1 MTAATIGWVALAVQ
15 PVFAAVAKE
24 VDPTKKSDYSTSD
37 AMKPGSTKFKKST
50 INTSQTLSTAEFS
63 MKKVNLR
70 GSGATITV
78 EEAMKKQIITPEM
91 RLHEVLK
98 FDSDLAAELPS
109 TLPRIRR
116 DDFQKMIRE
125 YERGNVPSNPFENAE
140 VVIGGNLVSI
150 GDINRFANPRRALES
165 QGIPVTK
172 AASDEA
178 NENPAPRQS
187 VVIPGMEPEN

>member
-1 MTAATIGWVALAVQ
+1 VAAGATQTAS
-15 PVFAAVAKE
+15 FAAASE
-24 VDPTKKSDYSTSD
+24 IDPTKKSDYSTSG
-37 AMKPGSTKFKKST
+37 AMKPGSTKLKKSR
-50 INTSQTLSTAEFS
+50 INTSQTVTTAEFS
-63 MKKVNLR
+63 MKKTNLR

-78 EEAMKKQIITPEM
+78 EEAMKKQIITPDT
-91 RLHEVLK
+91 RRHEVLK

-125 YERGNVPSNPFENAE
+125 YERGNVPSNPFENAQ

-165 QGIPVTK
+165 QGIPVTR
-172 AASDEA
+172 AASDETK
-178 NENPAPRQS
+178 ETPTPRGS
-187 VVIPGMEPEN
+187 VVIPGMEPET

>member
-1 MTAATIGWVALAVQ
+1 MCMTALTTQ
-15 PVFAAVAKE
+15 PVSGSVAQE
-24 VDPTKKSDYSTSD
+24 IDPTKKSDYSTSD
-37 AMKPGSTKFKKST
+37 AMKPGSTKLKKAR
-50 INTSQTLSTAEFS
+50 INTSQTVPMVEFS
-63 MKKVNLR
+63 MKKTTLR
-70 GSGATITV
+70 GSGAPITV
-78 EEAMKKQIITPEM
+78 EEAMKKQVITPDT

-98 FDSDLAAELPS
+98 FDSDLAADLPS

-150 GDINRFANPRRALES
+150 GDINRFANPRSALEA

-172 AASDEA
+172 AASEEKKEDA
-178 NENPAPRQS
+178 PAQPS
-187 VVIPGMEPEN
+187 VVIPGMEPES